1 MLVFDGLMLG
11 RIAPIVLSIAIA
23 NGNTCCRGGRHRRAL
38 ALSAG
43 YRSGLTAGLTAA
55 AHATAAASLTATADH
70 ARVMLRLLLRRLL
83 LLHV

>member
-11 RIAPIVLSIAIA
+11 RIAPIVLPVAIA

-43 YRSGLTAGLTAA
+43 YRSGLTAGLTAT
-55 AHATAAASLTATADH
+55 HATAAASLTATADH